1 MIFSY
6 LLIIFAAALQR
17 ALADVVKAGSTCTV
31 TPSGSTDDTP
41 QILSAFRQ
49 CATDSSIIFKE
60 GTYNIRQVMETTSF
74 RNVSI
79 DIYGKWVWSADN
91 LQYWVANTL
100 PVTYANL
107 YTAWKFGGTNVSIR
121 GHGKALFDGNGQVW
135 IDENKNGSNRRG
147 RPINFTIWRGTNI
160 FVDGITW
167 RQAQFWH
174 TFVAYSQ
181 NVTMTNLDMNTTS
194 NSQWSSVNTDGVD
207 TWNSKDVFIRNWVVT
222 SGDVGCTTKVVSSW
236 LTMI

>member
-1 MIFSY
+1 MVFSY

-17 ALADVVKAGSTCTV
+17 TLGDVVKAGSTCTV

-49 CATDSSIIFKE
+49 CAMDSSIIFKE

-222 SGDVGCTTKVVSSW
+222 SGDVSCPTKVANSW
-236 LTMI
+236 LIMV